1 MHINQW
7 RQIRR
12 YFRSQI
18 VVTNDAYV
26 RYPAIKGKHA
36 RMRYQAIMG

>member
-18 VVTNDAYV
+18 VVTNDA
-26 RYPAIKGKHA
+26 RMSLPAVKGKQP
-36 RMRYQAIMG
+36 RMRFQAIMG

>member
-1 MHINQW
+1 MRINQW
-7 RQIRR
+7 RQISR

-18 VVTNDAYV
+18 VVTKDAPK
-26 RYPAIKGKHA
+26 RLPALKGKHA